1 MLGTSVM
8 TVDKVNQMLREMRTM
23 AAQAGALPTAA
34 EQPAASDGPNFSGL
48 LKDAVGTVNRLQNEA
63 SAKQDALLRGE
74 EVPLTEVMVAMQKA
88 RVSFEAV
95 KQVRNRLLEA
105 YQEVSRMQ
113 V

>member
-1 MLGTSVM
+1 M
-8 TVDKVNQMLREMRTM
+8 TVDKVNHLLREMRTL
-23 AAQAGALPTAA
+23 AAQAGTLPA
-34 EQPAASDGPNFSGL
+34 EQPGAVKSGGFAGV
-48 LKDAVGTVNRLQNEA
+48 LKEAVGSVNRQQVEA
-63 SAKQDALLRGE
+63 VGKQDAFLRGE
-74 EVPLTEVMVAMQKA
+74 DVPLTEVMVSMQQA

>member
-1 MLGTSVM
+1 M
-8 TVDKVNQMLREMRTM
+8 TVDQVNHLLSEMRAM
-23 AAQAGALPTAA
+23 AAQAGTLPA
-34 EQPAASDGPNFSGL
+34 GPPDKVEKGGFAGV
-48 LKDAVGTVNRLQNEA
+48 LKEAVGSANQQQVDAVN
-63 SAKQDALLRGE
+63 KQDAFLRGE
-74 EVPLTEVMVAMQKA
+74 DVPLTEVMVSMQQA

>member
-1 MLGTSVM
+1 M
-8 TVDKVNQMLREMRTM
+8 TVDKVNHLLREMRAL
-23 AAQAGALPTAA
+23 AAQAGTLPNGQAEAVKGDGFAGVLKEAVNHVDRQQVTA
-34 EQPAASDGPNFSGL
+34 
-48 LKDAVGTVNRLQNEA
+48 T
-63 SAKQDALLRGE
+63 AKQDAFLRGE
-74 EVPLTEVMVAMQKA
+74 DVPLTEVMVSMQQA

>member
-1 MLGTSVM
+1 M
-8 TVDKVNQMLREMRTM
+8 TVDQVNQMLREMRTM

-34 EQPAASDGPNFSGL
+34 EQPTAAGRQNFSGL
-48 LKDAVGTVNRLQNEA
+48 LKDAVGTVNRLQHEA
-63 SAKQDALLRGE
+63 SVKQDAFLRGE
-74 EVPLTEVMVAMQKA
+74 DVQLTEVMVAMQKA

>member
-1 MLGTSVM
+1 M
-8 TVDKVNQMLREMRTM
+8 TVDKVNHLLREMRALAT
-23 AAQAGALPTAA
+23 QAGTLPK
-34 EQPAASDGPNFSGL
+34 EQPSAIQGQGSGFVGV
-48 LKDAVGTVNRLQNEA
+48 LKDAVNNVNQQQLQA
-63 SAKQDALLRGE
+63 TAKQDAFLRGDDI
-74 EVPLTEVMVAMQKA
+74 PLTEVMVAMQQA

>member
-1 MLGTSVM
+1 MNLRITAM
-8 TVDKVNQMLREMRTM
+8 TVDKVNHLLREMRALAT
-23 AAQAGALPTAA
+23 QAGTLPK
-34 EQPAASDGPNFSGL
+34 EQPSTIQGGGFVGI
-48 LKDAVGTVNRLQNEA
+48 LKDAVNNVNQQQLQA
-63 SAKQDALLRGE
+63 TAKQDAFLRGDDI
-74 EVPLTEVMVAMQKA
+74 PLTEVMVAMQQA